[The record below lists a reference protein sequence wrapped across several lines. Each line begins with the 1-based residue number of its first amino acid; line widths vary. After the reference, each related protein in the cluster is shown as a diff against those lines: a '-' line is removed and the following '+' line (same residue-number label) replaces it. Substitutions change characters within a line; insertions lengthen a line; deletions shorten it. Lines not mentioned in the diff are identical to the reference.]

1 LILVEADHSCQEL
14 TKKEFAKRLVKM
26 LAEEW
31 LLFPLL
37 NASRCWP
44 PPNDV
49 WSIPSRHLRPMAKLE
64 TT

>member
-49 WSIPSRHLRPMAKLE
+49 CLFQAVI
-64 TT
+64 